1 MSIKSKDLYTC
12 INFTVCTEFSAEIK
26 MATITLSLPKEFE
39 EAKKK
44 HSQVD
49 WNEVI
54 KQGILDRLKRL
65 EKLMERGKL

>member
-1 MSIKSKDLYTC
+1 
-12 INFTVCTEFSAEIK
+12 

>member
-1 MSIKSKDLYTC
+1 
-12 INFTVCTEFSAEIK
+12 

-49 WNEVI
+49 WNKVI
-54 KQGILDRLKRL
+54 KQGILEKL
-65 EKLMERGKL
+65 EKLDKLAKIGKL